1 MPQRTAN
8 RRAAQCRL
16 RTNGTIKSTNK
27 HSGRTQEQ
35 DKYRQPRGTPDKLF
49 GTFEISVKTIHVS
62 PLTRIYKN
70 ASQKKAALP

>member
-1 MPQRTAN
+1 MPLCTVNQRP
-8 RRAAQCRL
+8 AQCRL
-16 RTNGTIKSTNK
+16 RTNGTIKSTNN

-35 DKYRQPRGTPDKLF
+35 DKYRQPRSTPEKLF
-49 GTFEISVKTIHVS
+49 GTFEISVKAIHVS